1 MAFVFVYR
9 KEPVV
14 LLPVQWFYPLNRILA
29 FPTGIP
35 GELQYQM
42 ISKQTKTEQKFPLR
56 EMIALWL
63 ACWTSDDCIVFLGK
77 SVCLHSRV

>member
-42 ISKQTKTEQKFPLR
+42 ISKQTKTEQKFL
-56 EMIALWL
+56 
-63 ACWTSDDCIVFLGK
+63 
-77 SVCLHSRV
+77 